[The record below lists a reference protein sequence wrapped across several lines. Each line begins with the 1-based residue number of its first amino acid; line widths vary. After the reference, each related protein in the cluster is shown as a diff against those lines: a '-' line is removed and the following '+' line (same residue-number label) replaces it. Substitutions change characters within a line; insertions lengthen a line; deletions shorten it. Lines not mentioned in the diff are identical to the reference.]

1 MWMISPIFLFSF
13 SETLIMNKLDIFCL
27 SSLFISPLFL
37 PYFSHSWNKEKIGSE
52 KKERRADC
60 IWLCQSFGFFYVTQM
75 VKKTPAMQETLV
87 QSLGWEDPLEEGLVT
102 HSSILAWRIPW
113 TEEPGR
119 LQSMGSWTVRHDWEM
134 KHKHV
139 HERWKVVRSRIHCF
153 YYYCCLWCCC

>member
-87 QSLGWEDPLEEGLVT
+87 QSLGWEDPLEEGLAT
-102 HSSILAWRIPW
+102 HSSILAWRILMDR
-113 TEEPGR
+113 GAGG
-119 LQSMGSWTVRHDWEM
+119 LQSM
-134 KHKHV
+134 
-139 HERWKVVRSRIHCF
+139 RSQRVGDNWVTKDSTAQWWIGLEKF
-153 YYYCCLWCCC
+153 FLGR

>member
-52 KKERRADC
+52 KKERRADY

-87 QSLGWEDPLEEGLVT
+87 QSLGWEDPLEEGLAT
-102 HSSILAWRIPW
+102 HPSLLGLPLWLRCKESAHSAGDLSLIPGLGRSPEERNGYPPTQW
-113 TEEPGR
+113 T
-119 LQSMGSWTVRHDWEM
+119 
-134 KHKHV
+134 
-139 HERWKVVRSRIHCF
+139 
-153 YYYCCLWCCC
+153 